1 MRLIC
6 KEMICKLKKK
16 KNGDKLRKSENNVL
30 MSQWQKLQSYAIHE
44 KS

>member
-6 KEMICKLKKK
+6 KEMICKLKK

-30 MSQWQKLQSYAIHE
+30 MSQWQKLQNYAIHE